1 MSADSP
7 LRRVLKSLLA
17 PILNETTYSHIQA
30 VAKAR
35 DIANASWTEPEIDL
49 CNLVLRDGDTAV
61 DIGANFG
68 LWSYHMSRAVG
79 RSGKVYAFEPVPFT
93 ATTFGK
99 VARRLGFAHNV
110 DLHEAGCGEKAG
122 EIEFTLPVSESGAII
137 SGLVH
142 MRRDDARPGKEEHL
156 PYGKTRTIRCPVVR
170 LDDELADADRI
181 SLLKCDIEGADLFAM
196 RGAKAL
202 LERHKPVVVIEVDS
216 WYLQGF
222 GLTVKDLTD
231 FFGGLGYRSYRY
243 DGSSLAPTGTTEDDE
258 NNWVFVHPA
267 NSERLAAIMPSR

>member
-35 DIANASWTEPEIDL
+35 DIANGSWIEPEIDL
-49 CNLVLRDGDTAV
+49 CQLVLREGDTAV

-79 RSGKVYAFEPVPFT
+79 RSGKVHAFEPVPFT

-99 VARRLGFAHNV
+99 VMRKLGVAHNV
-110 DLHEAGCGEKAG
+110 ELRQAGCGEKAG
-122 EIEFTLPVSESGAII
+122 KIEFTVPVSESGAII

-142 MRRDDARPGKEEHL
+142 MKRDDARPGKEDHL
-156 PYGKTRTIRCPVVR
+156 PYGKTRTIRCPVIK
-170 LDDELADADRI
+170 LDDELASAQRI

-196 RGAKAL
+196 RGAKTL
-202 LERHKPVVVIEVDS
+202 LEKHKPVVVIEVDS

-222 GLTVKDLTD
+222 GLTVKDVTD
-231 FFGGLGYRSYRY
+231 FFTRLGYRSYRY
-243 DGSSLAPTGTTEDDE
+243 DGSSLTPTGEIEDDE
-258 NNWVFVHPA
+258 NNWVFAHPA
-267 NSERLAAIMPSR
+267 NSERLASIMPSQ